1 MIKTFGSILNKF
13 LKIVM
18 GILDKINQPKGAQP
32 QNIVTPAPE
41 QLNAQELEFLL
52 LLIKQS
58 TFKGESLEV
67 VFNTTLKLQ
76 TQYTKAKQ

>member
-1 MIKTFGSILNKF
+1 MKTFGYIHNKV

-18 GILDKINQPKGAQP
+18 GLLDKINIQKGTQP
-32 QNIVTPAPE
+32 QNTTTPVPE

-58 TFKGESLEV
+58 TFKGEAIEI
-67 VFNTTLKLQ
+67 VFNTALKLQ
-76 TQYTKAKQ
+76 TQYTKQKQ

>member
-13 LKIVM
+13 LKTVM
-18 GILDKINQPKGAQP
+18 GLLDKINTQKGTQP